1 MAMLN
6 ESPAAPLSISSEVSS
21 LHGQNAQAQPHGGP
35 APTRTCPPG
44 PIPAAPPALVRRDE
58 HGVDW
63 IAFQYSK
70 DRVRTE
76 YCIRCDVES
85 IDLTS
90 LSKSFRKQNCIYPRA
105 DVPELSYLGNRHR
118 YENECNRIGWA
129 LAQLNPSLRNKR
141 GLIQRAVDSWR
152 NSNADPKVRSRR
164 VRRLSKQ
171 NQNRQQQRRLSQV
184 QDRGL
189 VSARS
194 SISSNSSSG
203 SSNSSSSSATSD
215 MAFVMMPTSSDTYG
229 PESHQWPQIMGAGE
243 AKYEDPGNNLRIAR
257 TLSASSASS
266 TSSSPPVTLI
276 RALPMTVDTV
286 AFNFATTDAINPLQ
300 YPTSLVTPYDCSNPK
315 SPYAPTDN
323 QPDPDSSRHKKSLK
337 YIILDNDPTA
347 ATSSRL
353 RVRVTIND
361 VDLEQVPDK
370 YRLDHAV
377 FPRSI
382 IPSLSTHFRHHGAPP
397 SGFEDEDRTKLE
409 QEINEIGIKMAWLQ
423 PRLFEDRMQFLQRA
437 IDAYRCKLVHVGG
450 GKTELSVRRGKA
462 KWLARK
468 ENRNR
473 PCI

>member
-1 MAMLN
+1 
-6 ESPAAPLSISSEVSS
+6 
-21 LHGQNAQAQPHGGP
+21 
-35 APTRTCPPG
+35 
-44 PIPAAPPALVRRDE
+44 
-58 HGVDW
+58 
-63 IAFQYSK
+63 
-70 DRVRTE
+70 
-76 YCIRCDVES
+76 
-85 IDLTS
+85 
-90 LSKSFRKQNCIYPRA
+90 IYPRA
-105 DVPELSYLGNRHR
+105 DVPQLSYLGNRHR

-129 LAQLNPSLRNKR
+129 LAHLNPSLRGKR

-171 NQNRQQQRRLSQV
+171 NQNRQQQRRLSRDE
-184 QDRGL
+184 DRSL
-189 VSARS
+189 DSARS
-194 SISSNSSSG
+194 SISSSSSSSS
-203 SSNSSSSSATSD
+203 SSNNSNSSATSD
-215 MAFVMMPTSSDTYG
+215 LAFVMMPTSSDTYG
-229 PESHQWPQIMGAGE
+229 SESHQWQIMGAGD

-257 TLSASSASS
+257 TLSVSSASS
-266 TSSSPPVTLI
+266 SGSSPPVNLI

-315 SPYAPTDN
+315 SPYATTDS
-323 QPDPDSSRHKKSLK
+323 QADADSSRPKKSLK

-347 ATSSRL
+347 ATTSRL
-353 RVRVTIND
+353 RVRVTVND

-382 IPSLSTHFRHHGAPP
+382 IASLSTHFRHHGAPP
-397 SGFEDEDRTKLE
+397 SGLEDEDRTKLE
-409 QEINEIGIKMAWLQ
+409 KEINEIGIKMAWLQ
-423 PRLFEDRMQFLQRA
+423 PRLFEGRMQFLQRA

-473 PCI
+473 PCA